1 MRGTFEAKH
10 SGGTRLSKMQQEQAI
25 EGYRLSPQQRRS
37 WQLQQE
43 SHSGCAQCAVLIE
56 GRLDHEA
63 LQEALRV
70 VVNRHEIL
78 HTTFLRQPGRSFPLQ
93 IIEASSSLSWH
104 EVKRDDLDDAEQQ
117 LEELYANEKHRAFD
131 LQKGPLLRATLI
143 TQSDD
148 RHVLL
153 LSLPALCA
161 DAWTLKNL
169 IEETG
174 RAYAANLG
182 RGFDGPFAEADEVTQ
197 YLQFS
202 EWQHELLENDDQSA
216 RQHWRAIDLESVATF
231 TLPGEVAV
239 PIQSAFD
246 FESYAFTFNA
256 EVAAKVFE
264 VAAERGVSVGN
275 ILLACWSTLLWR
287 LTRQSEIIIGVSVD
301 GRKYPELHEVF
312 GPLAKVVP
320 IKLHFED
327 APFHKVLKQIDES
340 WRDSYAFQEHFTWEG
355 AAAAVKHPFIAVNYA
370 YEERAKTFSAGGV
383 SFSLLRQDICTERFK
398 IRLTC
403 ARTGNEMAAEIHYD
417 PRHLLPAEAEKL
429 AGQFHTLLNAVLANP
444 AVFVSD
450 LNILSTEERHRL
462 LFDFNNTRAEF
473 HDDECLQ
480 ALFEKQVELT
490 PEATAVVFQQQRK
503 SYQVL
508 NAEANRL
515 AHYLRKKGVGPEV
528 RVGLCVDRSAEMLVG
543 LLGILKA
550 GGAYVPL
557 DAEHPPARL
566 SHQLDE
572 VEAPVLIT
580 QQKLL
585 KSLPPFKGTIICLD
599 SDREDFA
606 GEPESNPVLN
616 TVADNLAYVI
626 YTSGSTGT
634 PKGVSVSHRNL
645 VNYTEF
651 ICRELQLDGA
661 ADVERWTFA
670 TVSTLSAD
678 LGNTCVFPSL
688 LSGGCLHI
696 LSYEV
701 ATNAALFARY
711 VTENPIDVL
720 KIVPSHL
727 RQLLLASREPQ
738 LLPRRYLIT
747 GGESLS
753 LELAQQITAL
763 AGDCR
768 LLNHYGPTETT
779 VGSLVNREVSTA
791 IAACEHNSLNIP
803 IGRPIANTTVYI
815 LDQRLHP
822 VPQGV
827 AGEIYIGGQGVARGY
842 LRQGGLTAERFLP
855 DPFGR
860 DAGARLY
867 RSGDR
872 GRFLPDGTVEFLGRV
887 DEQVKIRGYRIEL
900 GEIEATL
907 LLHEAVSQA
916 IVTVRQ
922 GEAENRQLVA
932 YVVAKLE
939 AEQSASQLMAYLRE
953 RLPDYMVPAAIVPVA
968 DMPLTPNGK
977 VDRKALSVMQSN
989 GRPSSERRT
998 PATETE
1004 KRLAE
1009 IWREVLRV
1017 EKVGVDDNFFRLGGD
1032 SILSI
1037 QIIARANQSGLQLTP
1052 RQLFDH
1058 PTVAQLAA
1066 LVGTAES
1073 SVRAEQGI
1081 VSGAVP
1087 LTPIQQWFFAQR
1099 PINPHHWNMAL
1110 MLEIRDGTYD
1120 SAVLSHVFEQ
1130 LLLHHDALRLRFS
1143 HTDQEWRQ
1151 FNAAEETHAIF
1162 QEVDLSGLPETD
1174 HAAAIEA
1181 WASEVQASL
1190 ELEHGP
1196 LLRAVHFN
1204 LGEERGAR
1212 LLIVINHLAV
1222 DGVSWRILLE
1232 DLMLGC
1238 EQAKA
1243 GKPISFPP
1251 KTTSFKQWA
1260 EQLQQYAQSAEVSQQ
1275 SAYWMETAE
1284 RSRQLRPLPVEHE
1297 GASNKLKD
1305 ARTLSVQLDTEET
1318 QALLQEVPEIYHTQI
1333 NEVLLTALV
1342 LTLARWTEERR
1353 VLVDVEGHGR
1363 EETGPG
1369 VDVTRTVGWF
1379 TTHYPM
1385 VLEVNEES
1393 NVGEALKAVKVQVR
1407 AVPQRGIGY
1416 GLLRYL
1422 SEDRAVR
1429 DALSSG
1435 PEPSVSFN
1443 YLGQFDQTLESSA
1456 GVTWAMESS
1465 GPTHDP
1471 EGNRPHLLDINGGI
1485 LGGQLFVNW
1494 TYNEN
1499 IHRRETIEWL
1509 ANSYLTS
1516 LRRLIEL
1523 CRSREAVGLTPWD
1536 FPEAELTQAEL
1547 DQLLRLAGPGESAA
1561 RLQPGNVE
1569 DLYILSPT
1577 QEGMLFHSI
1586 YAPEADVYLRQT
1598 GWRLKGTLDV
1608 AALEHALQALVDRHS
1623 ALRTS
1628 FIWDESDKVLQ
1639 LVERRVNVTLERHDW
1654 QGLST
1659 DEQREKLE
1667 KFLAADRRQGFDLT
1681 AAPLMRLILIRL
1693 GSDDYQF
1700 IWTYHHL
1707 VLDGWAR
1714 SEIHKELFMLY
1725 EAARQ
1730 NRSLQLAAPHPY
1742 REYIA
1747 WLRRQ
1752 DMTKAEEFWRQ
1763 TLEGFPS
1770 PPALSI
1776 DAGALGSLSNDE
1788 GYGELFAVL
1797 SGEDTAALNALAQ
1810 QQQLTLNTLVQGAWA
1825 MILSCYSGERDIV
1838 FGATVSGRPPELPGV
1853 ETMVGVFLNTLPVR
1867 VLVLPDEPLIAWLR
1881 NLQQQQLLMR
1891 QYEYTPL
1898 AQIKRW
1904 SKTPR
1909 TMPLFENILVLEN
1922 YPIETSFIER
1932 DQGLH
1937 FSGPYF
1943 AQMYHY
1949 PLALTVQTG
1958 AQITLHT
1965 PYSRARFSDVDVRQF
1980 MERLKLLL
1988 QNLAAAAS
1996 HPEWTVRDLM
2006 LCLLDEENSGG
2017 VASEL
2022 EVQDDAES
2030 HFAF

>member
-1 MRGTFEAKH
+1 
-10 SGGTRLSKMQQEQAI
+10 MQQEQAI

-37 WQLQQE
+37 WQLVQE
-43 SHSGCAQCAVLIE
+43 SQAYRAQCAVLIQ
-56 GRLDHEA
+56 GRLNHEA

-70 VVNRHEIL
+70 IVNRHEIL
-78 HTTFLRQPGRSFPLQ
+78 RTTFLRQPGRRFPLQ
-93 IIEASSSLSWH
+93 IIAARGSLSWQ
-104 EVKRDDLDDAEQQ
+104 EVKLEGFDY
-117 LEELYANEKHRAFD
+117 EELYANEKHRAFD

-153 LSLPALCA
+153 LNLPALCA

-169 IEETG
+169 MNEIG
-174 RAYAANLG
+174 RTYAAN
-182 RGFDGPFAEADEVTQ
+182 FDGPFAEADEVTQ

-202 EWQHELLENDDQSA
+202 EWQHELLENDDQPA
-216 RQHWRAIDLESVATF
+216 RQHWRAISLESAATF
-231 TLPGEVAV
+231 TLPSETAV

-256 EVAAKVFE
+256 AVAAKVYE
-264 VAAERGVSVGN
+264 VAAQQGISVGS

-287 LTRQSEIIIGVSVD
+287 LTRQGEIIVSASVD
-301 GRKYPELHEVF
+301 GRKYPELHEAF
-312 GPLAKVVP
+312 GLLAKVVP
-320 IKLHFED
+320 IKLCLQD
-327 APFHKVLKQIDES
+327 APFHKVLKQIDEC
-340 WRDSYAFQEHFTWEG
+340 WRNAYAFQEHFTWEG
-355 AAAAVKHPFIAVNYA
+355 EGAAAVKHPFIAVNYA
-370 YEERAKTFSAGGV
+370 YEERAETFSAGGV
-383 SFSLLRQDICTERFK
+383 SFSLLRQDTCAERFK

-403 ARTGNEMAAEIHYD
+403 ARTGNELAAEIDYD
-417 PRHLLPAEAEKL
+417 PHHLLPPEAERL
-429 AGQFHTLLNAVLANP
+429 AGQFHTLLNAALANP
-444 AVFVSD
+444 AASTGD
-450 LNILSTEERHRL
+450 LDILSSAERRQL
-462 LFDFNNTRAEF
+462 LFELNNTRAEF
-473 HDDECLQ
+473 HDDACLHG
-480 ALFEKQVELT
+480 LFEQQVERS

-503 SYQVL
+503 SYGVL

-528 RVGLCVDRSAEMLVG
+528 RVGLCVERSAEMLVG

-580 QQKLL
+580 QQKFL

-599 SDREDFA
+599 SDQADFA
-606 GEPESNPVLN
+606 GESESNPMLN

-651 ICRELQLDGA
+651 ICKELQVDGS
-661 ADVERWTFA
+661 ADAERWTFA

-688 LSGGCLHI
+688 VSGGCLHI

-738 LLPRRYLIT
+738 LLPRKYLIT

-791 IAACEHNSLNIP
+791 IAACEHHSPSESAMLNIP
-803 IGRPIANTTVYI
+803 IGRPVANTTVYI
-815 LDQRLHP
+815 LDQRYRP

-855 DPFGR
+855 DPFGP

-872 GRFLPDGTVEFLGRV
+872 GRFLADCTVEFLGRV

-907 LLHEAVSQA
+907 LLHEAVNQA

-922 GEAENRQLVA
+922 GEAENRQLIA
-932 YVVAKLE
+932 YVVAELE
-939 AEQSASQLMAYLRE
+939 LEQSASQLMAYLRE

-968 DMPLTPNGK
+968 EMPLTPNGK
-977 VDRKALSVMQSN
+977 VDRQALSVMQSN
-989 GRPSSERRT
+989 GRLSSERRRKT
-998 PATETE
+998 PSTETE

-1009 IWREVLRV
+1009 IWQEVLRV

-1073 SVRAEQGI
+1073 SARAEQGV

-1087 LTPIQQWFFAQR
+1087 LTPIQQWFFAQQ

-1110 MLEIRDGTYD
+1110 MLEIRDGVYD
-1120 SAVLSHVFEQ
+1120 STVLSNVFEQ

-1143 HTDQEWRQ
+1143 HTEQGWRQ
-1151 FNAAEETHAIF
+1151 FNAAEEIHAIF
-1162 QEVDLSGLPETD
+1162 QDVDLSHLPEAD
-1174 HAAAIEA
+1174 HALAIEA
-1181 WASEVQASL
+1181 RAGEVQASL
-1190 ELEHGP
+1190 GLEDGP
-1196 LLRAVHFN
+1196 LIRAVYFH
-1204 LGEERGAR
+1204 LGGHTGAR

-1243 GKPISFPP
+1243 GKSISFPP
-1251 KTTSFKQWA
+1251 KTTSFKNWA
-1260 EQLQQYAQSAEVSQQ
+1260 EQLQQYAQSKEVSQQ
-1275 SAYWMETAE
+1275 SAYWMETAA
-1284 RSRQLRPLPVEHE
+1284 RSRQLRPLPVDHE
-1297 GASNKLKD
+1297 GASNKVSA
-1305 ARTLSVQLDTEET
+1305 ARTLSVRLDAEET

-1342 LTLARWTEERR
+1342 LTFAGWTKELR

-1363 EETGPG
+1363 EDIGPG

-1379 TTHYPM
+1379 TTHYPV
-1385 VLEVNEES
+1385 VLEVSEKS

-1422 SEDRAVR
+1422 SEDQAVR
-1429 DALSSG
+1429 EALNSG

-1456 GVTWAMESS
+1456 AITWAVESS

-1471 EGNRPHLLDINGGI
+1471 EGNRSHLLDINGGI

-1499 IHRRETIEWL
+1499 IHRQETIEWL
-1509 ANSYLTS
+1509 ANSYATN

-1547 DQLLRLAGPGESAA
+1547 DQLLHLDRPPGESPA

-1577 QEGMLFHSI
+1577 QEGMLFHSM

-1608 AALEHALQALVDRHS
+1608 AALEHALQALVDRHT

-1628 FIWDESDKVLQ
+1628 FIWGESEKVLQ
-1639 LVERRVNVTLERHDW
+1639 VVERRVKVTLEHHDW

-1667 KFLAADRRQGFDLT
+1667 KFLAADRKQGFDLT
-1681 AAPLMRLILIRL
+1681 TAPLMRLILVRL

-1725 EAARQ
+1725 EAARE
-1730 NRSLQLAAPHPY
+1730 NRSLQLATPHPY

-1763 TLEGFPS
+1763 TLERFPS

-1776 DAGALGSLSNDE
+1776 DRGALGSLSNDE
-1788 GYGELFAVL
+1788 GYGEVFAVL
-1797 SGEDTAALNALAQ
+1797 SEEDTANLNALAH
-1810 QQQLTLNTLVQGAWA
+1810 QQQLTINTLVQGAWA

-1909 TMPLFENILVLEN
+1909 TIPLFENILVLEN
-1922 YPIETSFIER
+1922 YPVETSFIER
-1932 DQGLH
+1932 EQDLH

-1943 AQMYHY
+1943 AQLYHY

-1958 AQITLHT
+1958 AQIYLHT
-1965 PYSRARFSDVDVRQF
+1965 PYSRARFSDVDVRQLL
-1980 MERLKLLL
+1980 ERLKLLL

-2006 LCLLDEENSGG
+2006 LCLLDEENPCD